1 MDFLNFSA
9 HLRKISLLSG
19 GMSLDYRGL
28 HILDTFLSSINL
40 GDLKKDITY
49 SNDKNIHVP
58 KNLNPSENKLSCKI
72 CQISDFS
79 TLDEF
84 KLHRQSEEH
93 LNNLTE
99 SLSISGESSLED
111 ANSES
116 NSKGSPFF
124 EISHDSSKIQ
134 CYKVMISCRKED
146 MYSKRTLTL
155 DLSIYGRLNV
165 LKKTYIIIAING
177 GGYFAGAIFDNST
190 KQIVCSK
197 TFRRYTTR
205 RQQGGSQS
213 LKDNQ
218 KSGIHSA
225 GSTIRRENE
234 KRLKEEIINLF
245 ISWKSHM
252 DNCALIFCNRDSFLT
267 QEVFKNHSNF
277 LRILPFNTYRAN
289 FEEICR
295 CYNELISTI
304 KVLE

>member
-1 MDFLNFSA
+1 MDFLNFSG
-9 HLRKISLLSG
+9 HLRKFSLASG
-19 GMSLDYRGL
+19 GMSPDYRGL
-28 HILDTFLSSINL
+28 DILDTFLSSINL
-40 GDLKKDITY
+40 YDLRKDTKD
-49 SNDKNIHVP
+49 SKDQENNLP
-58 KNLNPSENKLSCKI
+58 KNLNPVENKFSCKI
-72 CQISDFS
+72 CRISDIS
-79 TLDEF
+79 TLDDF

-99 SLSISGESSLED
+99 SLSISSEISLED
-111 ANSES
+111 ADSES
-116 NSKGSPFF
+116 NSKGSPLF
-124 EISHDSSKIQ
+124 EIIYGSPKIQ
-134 CYKVMISCRKED
+134 CYKVLISSRKED
-146 MYSKRTLTL
+146 IYSKTILNL
-155 DLSIYGRLNV
+155 DLSIYSRLSA
-165 LKKTYIIIAING
+165 LKKTYITIFMNG

-190 KQIVCSK
+190 KQMVCSK

-234 KRLKEEIINLF
+234 KKLKEDILNLF

-252 DNCALIFCNRDSFLT
+252 ENCDLFFCNRDPFLT
-267 QEVFKNHSNF
+267 QEVFKNYGNS
-277 LRILPFNTYRAN
+277 LRVLPFNTYRAN

-295 CYNELISTI
+295 CYNELISSI